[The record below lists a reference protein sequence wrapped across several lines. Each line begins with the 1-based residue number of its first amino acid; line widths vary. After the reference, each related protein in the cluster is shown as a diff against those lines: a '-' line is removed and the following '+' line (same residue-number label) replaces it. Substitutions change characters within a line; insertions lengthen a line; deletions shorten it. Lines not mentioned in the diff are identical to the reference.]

1 MILLLKKVTFELLGG
16 CLIFPDLLDL
26 YVLES
31 SIINEDLT
39 LRKIVSCLLIMM
51 LNRQG
56 LSTGRNSFSIPID
69 GCLNFRSFCN

>member
-31 SIINEDLT
+31 SITNEDLT
-39 LRKIVSCLLIMM
+39 PRKIVSCLLIMM

-56 LSTGRNSFSIPID
+56 LSTGRNSFSLPID
-69 GCLNFRSFCN
+69 GCLNFCSFSN

>member
-56 LSTGRNSFSIPID
+56 L
-69 GCLNFRSFCN
+69 